1 MGAKFTSKAVLWI
14 ILLHLSV
21 LAGLV
26 IFRQDQQ
33 IKLLKNSLPFLALGE
48 KISYFDLL
56 DEKQVKIDKEAIHRG
71 KISLVYIFQRPC
83 SPCDKNIILLNKL
96 IGQFAGKVEVY
107 GVVIAGFQEFI
118 NQVDNLK
125 ANFKLY
131 YPEDPERFLA
141 RFRLKTN
148 LSQLLVYSDRVTY
161 LALGELDNADIL
173 TLIDFMRKEI
183 AKYD

>member
-1 MGAKFTSKAVLWI
+1 MSTNFTGKAVLCI
-14 ILLHLSV
+14 ILSLLLV

-26 IFRQDQQ
+26 ILRQMQQ
-33 IKLLKNSLPFLALGE
+33 IKVLKNSLPFLAVGE
-48 KISYFDLL
+48 KITYFDLL
-56 DEKQVKIDKEAIHRG
+56 DEKQVKIDKEALDRN

-96 IGQFAGKVEVY
+96 IGQFAGKLEVY
-107 GVVIAGFQEFI
+107 GVVIAGFQEFV

-131 YPEDPERFLA
+131 YPEDPDRFLA

-148 LSQLLVYSDRVTY
+148 LSQLLVYSDRVAY
-161 LALGELDNADIL
+161 LALGELDNADML
-173 TLIDFMRKEI
+173 ALIDFIRKEI
-183 AKYD
+183 TQHD